1 MDTIRP
7 FTVPETATARELAAC
22 YSYLLKST
30 PRWFDGMSASDLRA
44 AMPDPVATARAAFDA
59 IEAKARAEL
68 AAILEPPR
76 RKRVK
81 VARTPAWIQTTR
93 KPEKPRR
100 SALLVYQNHRWS
112 YSSRGT
118 KGAA

>member
-7 FTVPETATARELAAC
+7 FTVPETATARELATC
-22 YSYLLKST
+22 YSYLLKSN

-44 AMPDPVATARAAFDA
+44 AVPDPVATARAAFDA
-59 IEAKARAEL
+59 IEAKARADL
-68 AAILEPPR
+68 AALLERPR
-76 RKRVK
+76 AKRLK
-81 VARTPAWIQTTR
+81 VAKTPTWIQTTR
-93 KPEKPRR
+93 RPEPPRR
-100 SALLVYQNHRWS
+100 RMIDAPRWS

>member
-7 FTVPETATARELAAC
+7 FTVPETATARELATC
-22 YSYLLKST
+22 YSYLLKSN

-59 IEAKARAEL
+59 IEARMKAEL
-68 AAILEPPR
+68 AAILEPAP

-81 VARTPAWIQTTR
+81 VAMTPTWIQTR
-93 KPEKPRR
+93 RRPEAERR
-100 SALLVYQNHRWS
+100 SALIVYQNRRWS